1 MTVFAYSRV
10 STIKQA
16 EEGISI
22 EVQEDQ
28 IKNYAKQQGQTVDSW
43 IRDKGVSGS
52 IQLQDREQGSR
63 LFQEAKSG
71 DDVICAKLDRMF
83 RSARDALNVL
93 ETFRSK
99 GISLHFIDLGGD
111 VGNGIGQLVFTILS
125 AVAEQERTRI
135 RERISEAKLRTRL
148 EGKYQGGKV
157 AFGYT
162 KDRHGNLIK
171 DEIQQKC
178 LVAMR
183 KRRDQG
189 LSYRSI
195 SSYVKEEWQVS
206 ISHNAIRVILEGLRK
221 TA

>member
-28 IKNYAKQQGQTVDSW
+28 IRNYAKLQGPIVDSW
-43 IRDKGVSGS
+43 IQDKGVSGS
-52 IQLQDREQGSR
+52 IPLQDREQGSR
-63 LFQEAKSG
+63 LFQEAKS
-71 DDVICAKLDRMF
+71 DDVIICAKLDRMF

-93 ETFRSK
+93 EQFKSR
-99 GISLHFIDLGGD
+99 GVELHFIDLGGD

-135 RERISEAKLRTRL
+135 RERISEAKLRTRT

-157 AFGYT
+157 AFGYR
-162 KDRHGNLIK
+162 KDRNGNLIK
-171 DEIQQKC
+171 DDLQQRC
-178 LVAMR
+178 LVAMKR
-183 KRRDQG
+183 RRDQG
-189 LSYRSI
+189 LSYRAI
-195 SSYVKEEWQVS
+195 SKYVQDDWQLS

-221 TA
+221 TV

>member
-16 EEGISI
+16 EEGVSI

-28 IKNYAKQQGQTVDSW
+28 IKNYAKLKGPGRNTW
-43 IRDKGVSGS
+43 ISDKGVSGS
-52 IQLQDREQGSR
+52 IPLAERDGGSR

-71 DDVICAKLDRMF
+71 DIIICAKLDRMF

-93 ETFRSK
+93 EQFKSR
-99 GISLHFIDLGGD
+99 GVSLHFIDLGGD

-135 RERISEAKLRTRL
+135 RERISEAKLKTRS

-157 AFGYT
+157 AFGYS
-162 KDRHGNLIK
+162 KDRHGKQPCRNGFLCK
-171 DEIQQKC
+171 E
-178 LVAMR
+178 
-183 KRRDQG
+183 RRR
-189 LSYRSI
+189 L
-195 SSYVKEEWQVS
+195 
-206 ISHNAIRVILEGLRK
+206 
-221 TA
+221 